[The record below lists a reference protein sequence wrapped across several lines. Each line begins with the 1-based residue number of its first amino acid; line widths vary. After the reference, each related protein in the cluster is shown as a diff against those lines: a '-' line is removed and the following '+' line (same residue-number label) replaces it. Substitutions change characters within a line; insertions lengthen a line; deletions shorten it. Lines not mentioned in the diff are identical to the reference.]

1 MADQA
6 SNSLDLFGGE
16 APDANAP
23 APADTWV
30 LDLGDLIADAQGE
43 IVVAETAGAHL
54 TITAS
59 ASISATGLAEAHTTS
74 AGFDVDGYN
83 FVRFDNGIT
92 LYYEDG
98 MDLSLLAQHGTTG

>member
-1 MADQA
+1 
-6 SNSLDLFGGE
+6 
-16 APDANAP
+16 
-23 APADTWV
+23 
-30 LDLGDLIADAQGE
+30 
-43 IVVAETAGAHL
+43 
-54 TITAS
+54 
-59 ASISATGLAEAHTTS
+59 LAEAHTTS